1 MSTSRQVLGVLDVCG
16 FRYKLRELRKNS
28 YGLMVCPMDYEGQYN
43 KQNHPQNNIPKS
55 LDVETIKVPSRRSPM
70 PPTTVT
76 VTDWLPS

>member
-1 MSTSRQVLGVLDVCG
+1 MSTSRQVLGVCDVCG

>member
-1 MSTSRQVLGVLDVCG
+1 
-16 FRYKLRELRKNS
+16 
-28 YGLMVCPMDYEGQYN
+28 MVCPMDYEGQYN

>member
-1 MSTSRQVLGVLDVCG
+1 MGSERNVFGICDVCG
-16 FRYKLRELRKNS
+16 FRYKLRDLKKNS
-28 YGLMVCPMDYEGQYN
+28 YGLMVCSLDFEGKYN
-43 KQNHPQNNIPKS
+43 KQNHPQNKIAKS

>member
-1 MSTSRQVLGVLDVCG
+1 MSTSRQVLGVCDVCG

-55 LDVETIKVPSRRSPM
+55 LDVETIKVPARRAPM

>member
-1 MSTSRQVLGVLDVCG
+1 MSTSRQVLGVCDVCG

-43 KQNHPQNNIPKS
+43 KQNHPQNNISKS

>member
-1 MSTSRQVLGVLDVCG
+1 MSTSRQVLGVCDVCG

-55 LDVETIKVPSRRSPM
+55 FDVETIKVPSRRSPM

>member
-1 MSTSRQVLGVLDVCG
+1 MSTSRQVLGVCDVCG
-16 FRYKLRELRKNS
+16 FRYKLRELKKNS

-70 PPTTVT
+70 PPTIVT